1 MQSHPYTYFNSR
13 LCTRG
18 NSKHVVGESGF
29 SWFQFTPLHER
40 QYSFITSESLF
51 AYFNSRLCMRGNNS
65 LNFDRVFVVISI
77 LASAWE
83 ATYCFWHLS
92 SDFRISIHASTWEAA
107 SIGNRQFNHTVI
119 SILASA
125 WEATFRNW
133 NTSIKFYISIHA
145 SAWEATPFVL
155 QYGFDTFYFNSR
167 LCMRGNPGAIASGWD
182 TLFQFSPLHERQR
195 RAFLYRYQYLQISI
209 HASTWEAT
217 VVNAGIVD
225 DQGISI
231 HASTWEAT
239 PDGDGLEEAEPI
251 SIHASTW
258 EATWMPSLWTVCAR
272 YFNSRLY
279 MRGNMLIRCS

>member
-107 SIGNRQFNHTVI
+107 VVIETFGCEYIFQFMPLHERQPALAIANSTTLLFQFTPLHERQPLLYSNTALIRSI

-125 WEATFRNW
+125 WEATLAR
-133 NTSIKFYISIHA
+133 SQADGIR
-145 SAWEATPFVL
+145 
-155 QYGFDTFYFNSR
+155 YFNSR
-167 LCMRGNPGAIASGWD
+167 LCMRGNEERFCID
-182 TLFQFSPLHERQR
+182 TNTYKFQFTPLHERQLGSQ
-195 RAFLYRYQYLQISI
+195 ALI
-209 HASTWEAT
+209 TAT
-217 VVNAGIVD
+217 HTF
-225 DQGISI
+225 QFTPL
-231 HASTWEAT
+231 HERQLHAT
-239 PDGDGLEEAEPI
+239 PLKAQL
-251 SIHASTW
+251 S
-258 EATWMPSLWTVCAR
+258 

-279 MRGNMLIRCS
+279 MRGNSC

>member
-107 SIGNRQFNHTVI
+107 VVIETFGCEYIFQFMPLHERQPALAIANSTTLLFQFTPLHERQLFATGTPVSHSIFQFTPLHERQPLLYSNTALIRSI

-125 WEATFRNW
+125 WEATK
-133 NTSIKFYISIHA
+133 SV
-145 SAWEATPFVL
+145 FV
-155 QYGFDTFYFNSR
+155 
-167 LCMRGNPGAIASGWD
+167 
-182 TLFQFSPLHERQR
+182 
-195 RAFLYRYQYLQISI
+195 
-209 HASTWEAT
+209 
-217 VVNAGIVD
+217 
-225 DQGISI
+225 
-231 HASTWEAT
+231 
-239 PDGDGLEEAEPI
+239 
-251 SIHASTW
+251 
-258 EATWMPSLWTVCAR
+258 
-272 YFNSRLY
+272 
-279 MRGNMLIRCS
+279 